1 MIFRSIAADTPFY
14 RALTPRWAHMP
25 ESGAGAAVAGGRFN
39 RPGIEARYLA
49 DSPEAALR
57 EYQRESDLL
66 PPATVVTY
74 LVSTTKVVDFTG
86 GFISG
91 TWSEIWSDAYCSWRA
106 IAFLGDAEPPSWVI
120 GDLVI
125 ASGAAGLLYRSAT
138 NFEATCL
145 VLYPAARAKFS
156 AQVHDP
162 AGD

>member
-39 RPGIEARYLA
+39 RPGIEARYVA

-86 GFISG
+86 GFAAG
-91 TWSEIWSDAYCSWRA
+91 TWSEIWADAYCNWRA
-106 IAFLGDAEPPSWVI
+106 IAFASDTESRRCLARRVSVKSHVGQRLDSEQCFRASRKKFAISEP
-120 GDLVI
+120 L
-125 ASGAAGLLYRSAT
+125 
-138 NFEATCL
+138 C
-145 VLYPAARAKFS
+145 
-156 AQVHDP
+156 
-162 AGD
+162 